1 MRHATVFPAN
11 DTGGFVMYAG
21 GVVNHFE
28 SLSALRA
35 FVEANNIEARFAD
48 DTPTDQSTLKL
59 TKNINHKSIKRCH

>member
-35 FVEANNIEARFAD
+35 FVEANNIDAHFAD
-48 DTPTDQSTLKL
+48 DVEGEQM
-59 TKNINHKSIKRCH
+59 